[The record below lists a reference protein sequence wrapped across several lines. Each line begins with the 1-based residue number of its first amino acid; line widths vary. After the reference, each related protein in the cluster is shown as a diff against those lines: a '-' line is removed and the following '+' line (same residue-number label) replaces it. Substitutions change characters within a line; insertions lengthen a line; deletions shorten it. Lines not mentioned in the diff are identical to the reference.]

1 MSQPIISF
9 RYAADSGYAD
19 NVVIYL
25 DDMTEEQQN
34 DDSGE
39 VWGTMIVDWS
49 AGTTVR
55 VDLAGYSPAEA
66 ADLVDNVDGVVED
79 WLDLMASGTLDWD
92 IEDFNIPNEAVQE
105 AVLTEIDFMLTTPE
119 GALAAYLD
127 DNNMLDVPEHLADYR
142 GVIYERMA
150 DDMIAG
156 GEAAIGDAAIFH
168 NV

>member
-49 AGTTVR
+49 YGTTVR
-55 VDLAGYSPAEA
+55 VELAGYSPAEA

-79 WLDLMASGTLDWD
+79 WLDIMAAGTLDWE
-92 IEDFNIPNEAVQE
+92 IEDFNIPNEAVQD
-105 AVLTEIDFMLTTPE
+105 VILTEFDYMLTTPE
-119 GALAAYLD
+119 DALAAYLD
-127 DNNMLDVPEHLADYR
+127 DVDMLDVPEHLADYR
-142 GVIYERMA
+142 ETIYERMA
-150 DDMIAG
+150 EGMIAT
-156 GEAAIGDAAIFH
+156 GEVAIGDSAIFH

>member
-9 RYAADSGYAD
+9 RYAADSGYD
-19 NVVIYL
+19 DTIVIYL

-49 AGTTVR
+49 YGTTIH

-66 ADLVDNVDGVVED
+66 TDLVDNVDGVVAD
-79 WLDLMASGTLDWD
+79 WLDVMASGTLDWD
-92 IEDFNIPNEAVQE
+92 IDDFNIPNEAVE
-105 AVLTEIDFMLTTPE
+105 DALLTEIDFMLTTPDR
-119 GALAAYLD
+119 ALAAYLD
-127 DNNMLDVPEHLADYR
+127 DSDMLEVPEHLADYR

-150 DDMIAG
+150 DDMIAN
-156 GEAAIGDAAIFH
+156 GEVIITNTALFRNA
-168 NV
+168 

>member
-9 RYAADSGYAD
+9 RYAADSGYD
-19 NVVIYL
+19 DTVVVYL

-49 AGTTVR
+49 YGTNIR

-66 ADLVDNVDGVVED
+66 ADLVDNVDGVVAD

-92 IEDFNIPNEAVQE
+92 IEDFNIPNESVQD
-105 AVLTEIDFMLTTPE
+105 VLMTEIDFMLTTPE
-119 GALAAYLD
+119 RALAAYLD
-127 DNNMLDVPEHLADYR
+127 DADMLDVPGHLEDYR

-150 DDMIAG
+150 DDMIAN
-156 GEAAIGDAAIFH
+156 GEASIGDVAIFH

>member
-9 RYAADSGYAD
+9 RHSVDSGYD
-19 NVVIYL
+19 DTIVIYL

-49 AGTTVR
+49 YGTTVR
-55 VDLAGYSPAEA
+55 VELAGYSPAEA

-79 WLDLMASGTLDWD
+79 WLDLMISGTLDWD
-92 IEDFNIPNEAVQE
+92 IEDFNFPNESVRE
-105 AVLTEIDFMLTTPE
+105 AVLTEIDFMLTTPA
-119 GALAAYLD
+119 GALADYLD
-127 DNNMLDVPEHLADYR
+127 ESDMLDVPEHLADYR

-150 DDMIAG
+150 VDMIAS

>member
-9 RYAADSGYAD
+9 RHSVDSGYD
-19 NVVIYL
+19 DTVVVYL

-49 AGTTVR
+49 ASTNVR

-66 ADLVDNVDGVVED
+66 ADLVDNVDSVVED

-92 IEDFNIPNEAVQE
+92 IADFNIPNESVRD
-105 AVLTEIDFMLTTPE
+105 VLMTEIDFMLTTPE
-119 GALAAYLD
+119 RALATYLD
-127 DNNMLDVPEHLADYR
+127 DSDALEIPEHLADYR

-150 DDMIAG
+150 DDMIAN
-156 GEAAIGDAAIFH
+156 GEAVIGDAAIFH
-168 NV
+168 NA

>member
-49 AGTTVR
+49 ASTTVR
-55 VDLAGYSPAEA
+55 VDLAGYSPSEA

-79 WLDLMASGTLDWD
+79 WLNVMASGILDWN
-92 IEDFNIPNEAVQE
+92 IEDFNIPNESVRE

-119 GALAAYLD
+119 RALADYLD
-127 DNNMLDVPEHLADYR
+127 DADMLDVPEHLADYR

-150 DDMIAG
+150 DDMIAN
-156 GEAAIGDAAIFH
+156 GEVAITNNALFRT
-168 NV
+168 N

>member
-1 MSQPIISF
+1 MPQPIISF

-25 DDMTEEQQN
+25 DDMTEDQQN

-49 AGTTVR
+49 PSVNVR

-66 ADLVDNVDGVVED
+66 TDLVDDVDEVVKD

-92 IEDFNIPNEAVQE
+92 IEDFNTPNESVQG
-105 AVLTEIDFMLTTPE
+105 VLLSEMDSMLTTPE
-119 GALAAYLD
+119 DALAAYLD
-127 DNNMLDVPEHLADYR
+127 DADMLDVPEHLEAYR
-142 GVIYERMA
+142 GVIYDSMA
-150 DDMIAG
+150 NDMIYSC
-156 GEAAIGDAAIFH
+156 EVLIGQWSIFR
-168 NV
+168 NA

>member
-34 DDSGE
+34 DDSG

-49 AGTTVR
+49 PGVNVR

-66 ADLVDNVDGVVED
+66 EDLVDNVDGVVED
-79 WLDLMASGTLDWD
+79 WLDHMAYGTLDWN
-92 IEDFNIPNEAVQE
+92 IEDFNFPNEDVEDA
-105 AVLTEIDFMLTTPE
+105 LISEIDSMPTTPWSV
-119 GALAAYLD
+119 LASYLD
-127 DNNMLDVPEHLADYR
+127 DGDVLDVPEHLADYR

-150 DDMIAG
+150 DDMIAS
-156 GEAAIGDAAIFH
+156 GEVTIGDVAIFR

>member
-9 RYAADSGYAD
+9 RHSVDSGYD
-19 NVVIYL
+19 DTIVVYL

-49 AGTTVR
+49 YGTTVR
-55 VDLAGYSPAEA
+55 VELAGYSPAEA

-79 WLDLMASGTLDWD
+79 WLKVLASGTLDWE
-92 IEDFNIPNEAVQE
+92 IEDFNVPNADVENALVS
-105 AVLTEIDFMLTTPE
+105 EIDYMLTTPDR
-119 GALAAYLD
+119 ALAAYLD
-127 DNNMLDVPEHLADYR
+127 DADMLDVPEHLDDYR
-142 GVIYERMA
+142 GVIYDRMA
-150 DDMIAG
+150 DDMIAN
-156 GEAAIGDAAIFH
+156 GEVIITNNALFR

>member
-34 DDSGE
+34 DDSG

-49 AGTTVR
+49 YGTNVR
-55 VDLAGYSPAEA
+55 VDLAGYSPSEA
-66 ADLVDNVDGVVED
+66 TDLVDNVDEVVAD

-92 IEDFNIPNEAVQE
+92 IEDFNIPNGTVEDA
-105 AVLTEIDFMLTTPE
+105 LISEIDFMLTTPDR
-119 GALAAYLD
+119 ALADYLD
-127 DNNMLDVPEHLADYR
+127 DSDMLDVPEHLADYR

-150 DDMIAG
+150 DDMIAN
-156 GEAAIGDAAIFH
+156 GEVAIGSSAIFH

>member
-25 DDMTEEQQN
+25 DDMTEDQQN

-39 VWGTMIVDWS
+39 VWGTMTVDWS
-49 AGTTVR
+49 AGTNVR
-55 VDLAGYSPAEA
+55 VELAGYSPAEA

-79 WLDLMASGTLDWD
+79 WLNNMASGTLDWD
-92 IEDFNIPNEAVQE
+92 IEDFNIPNEAVQD
-105 AVLTEIDFMLTTPE
+105 ALLTEIDFMLTTPDR
-119 GALAAYLD
+119 ALADYLD
-127 DNNMLDVPEHLADYR
+127 DTDMLDVPEHLADYR

-150 DDMIAG
+150 DDMISN
-156 GEAAIGDAAIFH
+156 GEVIITNNALFH
-168 NV
+168 NS